1 MAEPPTQVDSA
12 VIAAALG
19 RLRGAPPAREEQL
32 SEALGE
38 LEVAYEELRVAE
50 EELRTQ
56 QETIAELLATDQR
69 RREHQLADTLPVAL
83 LQTDADGRIL
93 HGNPAAAQLL
103 GLPAARLARR
113 VLLASVELADRG
125 PLRRALSVLA
135 TGERGEV
142 QVDVTF
148 HGRDGRARPVRL
160 FGWPEGTS
168 PGSAVLRW
176 LGIEAPATGSPAALS
191 PAGEAAATEP
201 VAAEPA
207 AGEAGGAGMAMAQA
221 FAELVLLPLDAG
233 DEQRLLHRIV
243 TVVRG
248 AVPGATA
255 LSINVGPPMEPQL
268 LASDD
273 TVAQVFDGH
282 QMVAGEGPCQ
292 DAYEQRAVV
301 VTTDVTTDD
310 RWPRLRGQLTDAG
323 VRSVLAVPAQ
333 LPDQRWMVLN
343 VYSDRPGV
351 FTGGSVRLG
360 EMVAA
365 AVAAILREVAE
376 RAALSQLAA
385 NLERALTSRAVI
397 DQAKGVLIARTGGS
411 ADDAFD
417 RLSRLSQA
425 LNVKLRDLAPM
436 VVAGHPDVLTIL
448 DRI

>member
-19 RLRGAPPAREEQL
+19 RLRGAPPAPEEQL
-32 SEALGE
+32 SKALGE

-56 QETIAELLATDQR
+56 QETIAELLATDRR

-83 LQTDADGRIL
+83 LRTDAEGRIL

-125 PLRRALSVLA
+125 PLRRALSALA
-135 TGERGEV
+135 TGERGEA

-160 FGWPEGTS
+160 FGWPETTS
-168 PGSAVLRW
+168 PGRAVLRW
-176 LGIEAPATGSPAALS
+176 LGIEAPATGSPAALP

-201 VAAEPA
+201 VATEA

-301 VTTDVTTDD
+301 VTADVTTDA
-310 RWPRLRGQLTDAG
+310 RWPRLRGLLTDAG

-343 VYSDRPGV
+343 VYSDRAGV

-376 RAALSQLAA
+376 RAALGQLAA

-411 ADDAFD
+411 AEDAFD

-436 VVAGHPDVLTIL
+436 VVAGNPDVLTIL

>member
-1 MAEPPTQVDSA
+1 M
-12 VIAAALG
+12 
-19 RLRGAPPAREEQL
+19 
-32 SEALGE
+32 
-38 LEVAYEELRVAE
+38 
-50 EELRTQ
+50 
-56 QETIAELLATDQR
+56 
-69 RREHQLADTLPVAL
+69 
-83 LQTDADGRIL
+83 
-93 HGNPAAAQLL
+93 
-103 GLPAARLARR
+103 
-113 VLLASVELADRG
+113 LLASVELADRG

-148 HGRDGRARPVRL
+148 HGRDGRARPVRS
-160 FGWPEGTS
+160 FGWPETTSPETTSPETTS
-168 PGSAVLRW
+168 PGPAVLRW
-176 LGIEAPATGSPAALS
+176 LGIEAPATGSPAALT

-201 VAAEPA
+201 TPTAPVATEPA
-207 AGEAGGAGMAMAQA
+207 GDAGGVGMAMAQA

-255 LSINVGPPMEPQL
+255 LSVNVGPPLEPQL

-301 VTTDVTTDD
+301 VTADVTADD
-310 RWPRLRGQLTDAG
+310 RWPRLRGLLTDG
-323 VRSVLAVPAQ
+323 SVRSVLAVPAQ

-376 RAALSQLAA
+376 RATLSQLAA

-411 ADDAFD
+411 AEDAFG
-417 RLSRLSQA
+417 RLARLSQA